1 MWLDAPPQQR
11 DHQKDHGHDD
21 ADNQRRQHVA
31 CALLARR
38 LCRVVVARA
47 VGDVRVLV
55 FHDTELQWVH
65 QHDYRLTYEFE
76 SMIRMQRRSIAKQAR
91 EQRKRELALKA
102 AEVETGESDKDH
114 SMMRSVS
121 AQPLVGAE

>member
-1 MWLDAPPQQR
+1 MGVRRVGNFVGELR
-11 DHQKDHGHDD
+11 NLEESVDD
-21 ADNQRRQHVA
+21 VV
-31 CALLARR
+31 LAAWTS
-38 LCRVVVARA
+38 ARA

-102 AEVETGESDKDH
+102 AEAETGESDKDH